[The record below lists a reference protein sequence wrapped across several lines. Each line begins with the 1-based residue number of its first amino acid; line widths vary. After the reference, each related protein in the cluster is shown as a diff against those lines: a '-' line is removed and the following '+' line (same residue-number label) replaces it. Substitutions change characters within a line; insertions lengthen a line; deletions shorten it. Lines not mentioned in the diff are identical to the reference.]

1 MSLAL
6 PGCCQ
11 KANAPDDP
19 ELQRL
24 KSFSELTPAPLALPG
39 CCQKAESPD
48 DPELQRLK
56 SFSRWVAYLKTQKD
70 RLQKDPGECVRLLT
84 MHSSKHTKAHTSH
97 PQASP
102 SEISPSSFPF
112 FLFPKLP
119 DPGYLSFSTIFL
131 TICMKPWPL
140 ASWIQTEFKGA
151 SKIAPA

>member
-1 MSLAL
+1 MGCIFEDTERQTTEGPRRMCPPPHNAQLKGTKTCSLS
-6 PGCCQ
+6 
-11 KANAPDDP
+11 APMRIFFKP
-19 ELQRL
+19 
-24 KSFSELTPAPLALPG
+24 
-39 CCQKAESPD
+39 
-48 DPELQRLK
+48 
-56 SFSRWVAYLKTQKD
+56 
-70 RLQKDPGECVRLLT
+70 
-84 MHSSKHTKAHTSH
+84 KHTKAHTSH